1 MIRSL
6 GNLYRSVVAR
16 WTSETDSS
24 WEVVSDAP
32 SDAPAPESTAV
43 PEQAPL
49 QTASE
54 CRANGFVPVL
64 VLDRQVQLD
73 LLATSD
79 LTALG
84 RYWHPALEFLYAD
97 PGFENSPTQP
107 DIRISRAVRAGV
119 SARQVQFGS
128 QSNPLACLRGSATS
142 GTCACVA
149 LNIPQDLSLRIIPVI
164 VQLFPLRTVG
174 DFTQEEFLIHLG
186 QKLKFLHISQ
196 GRVCNGLQICK
207 QRPL

>member
-1 MIRSL
+1 MIRGL
-6 GNLYRSVVAR
+6 GNLYRSVIAR

-24 WEVVSDAP
+24 WEVVSDTP
-32 SDAPAPESTAV
+32 SDTPAPESTAV

-54 CRANGFVPVL
+54 CRANGFVPEL

-84 RYWHPALEFLYAD
+84 RYWHPALEFLYTD
-97 PGFENSPTQP
+97 PDFENSPTQP

-119 SARQVQFGS
+119 SARQKLAGS
-128 QSNPLACLRGSATS
+128 VRFTVKSPRLPARISNEWYVCLRGPQHPAGFITQDYPSYRSAVSIANS
-142 GTCACVA
+142 GRFHPGGVSHSFGTQAEVLA
-149 LNIPQDLSLRIIPVI
+149 YLAGAGVQWPPDL
-164 VQLFPLRTVG
+164 
-174 DFTQEEFLIHLG
+174 
-186 QKLKFLHISQ
+186 
-196 GRVCNGLQICK
+196 
-207 QRPL
+207 